1 VDIAVTGATGLIGGA
16 LTAAL
21 RADGH
26 RVRVVTRGA
35 GRDAG
40 PGGDADTIRWDP
52 MADTIDAE
60 GLAGVE
66 AVVHLAGAGIGDK
79 RWTPER
85 KREILES
92 RTRGTGLLARTLARL
107 DPKPSVLVSGSAIGI
122 YGLRGD
128 EELTE
133 ESSPGTDFLADLVQQ
148 WERATGPAIDA
159 GIRVAFART
168 GLVLSGSGGL
178 LDRMLPLFRL
188 YLGGRLGSG
197 RQWYSWVT
205 IDDEVDAI
213 RHLIDTE
220 GLSGPFNVTA
230 PNPVTNAEFTAALG
244 RVLGRPTLVPVPAFG
259 PRLLFGREMADLTV
273 FASQRVRSARLVAHG
288 YTFQHDDVETGL
300 RAVLDRPRPALGE
313 AA

>member
-1 VDIAVTGATGLIGGA
+1 MTGATGLIGGA
-16 LTAAL
+16 LTSAL

-26 RVRVVTRGA
+26 RVRVVSRRA
-35 GRDAG
+35 AG
-40 PGGDADTIRWDP
+40 PDTVRWDP
-52 MADTIDAE
+52 AAGAIDAE

-79 RWTPER
+79 RWSADR

-92 RTRGTGLLARTLARL
+92 RTKGTDLLARTLAKL

-133 ESSPGTDFLADLVQQ
+133 ESSPGSDFLANLVQQ
-148 WERATGPAIDA
+148 WERSAAPAADA
-159 GIRVAFART
+159 GIRVAYART

-178 LDRMLPLFRL
+178 LGRVLPLFRA

-197 RQWYSWVT
+197 RQWFSWVT
-205 IDDEVDAI
+205 IDDEVGAI

-220 GLSGPFNVTA
+220 GLSGPFNLTA
-230 PNPVTNAEFTAALG
+230 PGPVTNADFTAALG
-244 RVLGRPTLVPVPAFG
+244 RVLRRPTVVPVPTFG
-259 PRLLFGREMADLTV
+259 PRLLFGGEMADLTV
-273 FASQRVRSARLVAHG
+273 FASQRVRSDKLVAHG
-288 YTFQHDDVETGL
+288 YTFRHTEVEEGL
-300 RAVLDRPRPALGE
+300 RAVLGRPAPE
-313 AA
+313 ATGREA